1 MGAFHAHATIR
12 NPVPAFSTMCVERQL
27 TCVNSA
33 LPLHI
38 QRVSLLTEGKITH
51 DAICESIDDR
61 VHVDRG
67 SVASVKVTFD
77 IYCISSDTVLVIF
90 HS

>member
-1 MGAFHAHATIR
+1 
-12 NPVPAFSTMCVERQL
+12 MCAKRQL

-38 QRVSLLTEGKITH
+38 QKVSLLAEGKITH
-51 DAICESIDDR
+51 DTICESIDDR

-67 SVASVKVTFD
+67 SVAPAKVTFD
-77 IYCISSDTVLVIF
+77 I
-90 HS
+90 